1 LFAGLPATVDAAFFA
16 VFLAL
21 LAGFDLTSLDLA
33 DFAADGLRSAE
44 VERAAIL
51 IQPVFM
57 RFIHKAA
64 IT

>member
-1 LFAGLPATVDAAFFA
+1 LFADLPATVDAAFFA
-16 VFLAL
+16 VLLAL

-51 IQPVFM
+51 IQQVIM
-57 RFIHKAA
+57 RFIHNAA

>member
-1 LFAGLPATVDAAFFA
+1 LLAAFDVAFFA
-16 VFLAL
+16 GFAL
-21 LAGFDLTSLDLA
+21 LAGFDLADLA
-33 DFAADGLRSAE
+33 AEDLRSAE

-57 RFIHKAA
+57 RFIHNAA